1 MKSPNVWREVK
12 NPLQDAVARRRFSQE
27 LGCNFSVIAPAGVGK
42 TTAIVDRVVNIVQID
57 DKRQGTGLRPLAIV
71 TYTRKAARD
80 MEIRSRNALLQQ
92 GARPESLVRLSQ
104 AFFGTIHSFCLELIR
119 AEGHFLGLSP
129 AIEIANNHTSLWLQF
144 IRENDRVVDIMEG
157 SKLDGFRRHCEVG
170 KVIELAREWR
180 GSGPTNKTLEPL
192 PKPDLAPL
200 LNFVPNGRTKKGVE
214 EGKAILHRWEK
225 LFEENQ
231 SYLPLPHF
239 NKGGR
244 EFQALWNRAFLPL
257 RTWLESFGME
267 AVKQVARDY
276 RDYRVNR
283 GLLTY
288 DDLVYLATTLLAHPV
303 AGPRLRSRAYSV
315 ILDEAQDTDR
325 DQFRVLL
332 GLTRSGNTKGDWLNG
347 EGPPP
352 EPGRFCMVGDPQQS
366 IYGSRADLPT
376 YLDIHRRFVE
386 HGVGEGLN
394 FSVTFRCDRQIV
406 DAVNRCFSAILN
418 DCYGQVGFERL
429 TARPDAGPGQV
440 IRCRLRP
447 TKALKPD
454 RDVETS
460 SMDEARSLAA
470 WLQSIGTE
478 GLGIKEWAEVAVLC
492 PRRRWLSTLSSAFE
506 EVGLK
511 VVLQSSEEIWGDS
524 PAVAWLTALV
534 VIMAEPDNSFEIVGV
549 LREIFGVS
557 DHDLARY
564 VEERHSYVDSGFHPV
579 RICDPIMGEGQVVE
593 VLNSLVKIRSDV
605 DSLPLYEVLASLV
618 DKTKLRQRLSV
629 LPGYPKELLMATLD
643 ALLEEV
649 ADWEEQG
656 HSLTEV
662 AALLRTRFQEEVQD
676 VEGSSDQ
683 ISLITC
689 HKAKGLEW
697 NVVIL
702 PFLFRKINFF
712 SDPYPRIVRAPE
724 KRSSRMILSR
734 EEDLGAL
741 QKQLDRDRMQ
751 ECERLLYVAA
761 TRARQS
767 LVLVDSSS
775 FYENGPIGRGFSFG
789 ELLQILP
796 GEVNHPIWNS
806 LPWDPKIQNADLELP
821 ADAPGA
827 KELVD
832 RFDPSVF
839 NEAAVVASCFV
850 RRVTP
855 SSLAVAGGASLHRE
869 ESDLATLPSFPE
881 MFVIEQR
888 QDGIDYGNWWH
899 QMMES
904 NHWKEGIGEWTRHF
918 NKSLALCPDPNRGRI
933 EVELFSNA
941 PLVQIL
947 LSPELKIT
955 TEVPILWKSN
965 KGIAYEGFIDLVA
978 WNETSRNWL
987 VVDWKTDQTKVHA
1000 GSKLMNTYANQLKA
1014 YAESLMGLA
1023 PETTA
1028 DVLLYSTVLGETQT
1042 FVQ

>member
-1 MKSPNVWREVK
+1 MKSPNVWKEVE
-12 NPLQDAVARRRFSQE
+12 NPLQDEVARRRFSQE
-27 LGCNFSVIAPAGVGK
+27 LECNFSVIAPAGVGK
-42 TTAIVDRVVNIVQID
+42 TTAIVDRIVNIVQID
-57 DKRQGTGLRPLAIV
+57 EKKRGTGLRPLAIV

-119 AEGHFLGLSP
+119 AEGHFLGLSSS
-129 AIEIANNHTSLWLQF
+129 IDIANNNTTLWLQF
-144 IRENDRVVDIMEG
+144 IRENDRVIDTMEG
-157 SKLDGFRRHCEVG
+157 SKLDGFRRHSEVG
-170 KVIELAREWR
+170 KVIELARDWR
-180 GSGPTNKTLEPL
+180 GSGPTKKTLEPL

-200 LNFVPNGRTKKGVE
+200 LNFVPDGRTKKGVE
-214 EGKAILHRWEK
+214 EGKAILHRWGK
-225 LFEENQ
+225 LFEDNE
-231 SYLPLPHF
+231 SYLPLPRF
-239 NKGGR
+239 SKGGR
-244 EFQALWNRAFLPL
+244 EFQALWNRVFLPL
-257 RTWLESFGME
+257 RTWLENFGME

-276 RDYRVNR
+276 RDYRVSR

-288 DDLVYLATTLLAHPV
+288 DDLVYFATTLLAHPV
-303 AGPRLRSRAYSV
+303 AGPRIRSRGYSV

-332 GLTRSGNTKGDWLNG
+332 GLARAGNTKGDWLNG

-366 IYGSRADLPT
+366 IYSSRADLPT

-386 HGVGEGLN
+386 PGVGEGLN
-394 FSVTFRCDRQIV
+394 FSVTFRCDRRIV
-406 DAVNRCFSAILN
+406 DEVNRCFPAILN
-418 DCYGQVGFERL
+418 DRYGQVGFERL

-447 TKALKPD
+447 TKAIEPD
-454 RDVETS
+454 RDVEAS
-460 SMDEARSLAA
+460 SMAEARSLAA
-470 WLQSIGTE
+470 WLLSIGTE

-511 VVLQSSEEIWGDS
+511 AVLQSNEEIWGDN

-534 VIMAEPDNSFEIVGV
+534 VIMAEPENSFEIVGV

-557 DHDLARY
+557 DHDLAKF
-564 VEERHSYVDSGFHPV
+564 VEERYNYEDRGFHPV

-593 VLNSLVKIRSDV
+593 VLNSLVKIRSDM
-605 DSLPLYEVLASLV
+605 DSLPLYELLASLV
-618 DKTKLRQRLSV
+618 EKTNLRQRLSV
-629 LPGYPKELLMATLD
+629 LPDYPKELLITTLD

-662 AALLRTRFQEEVQD
+662 SALLRNRFQEEVQD
-676 VEGSSDQ
+676 VEGGSER

-712 SDPYPRIVRAPE
+712 SDPYPRIVKALE
-724 KRSSRMILSR
+724 KGSSRMILFR
-734 EEDLGAL
+734 EEDLGAV
-741 QKQLDRDRMQ
+741 QKQLERDRMQ

-761 TRARQS
+761 TRARKS
-767 LVLVDSSS
+767 LVLVDSTS

-789 ELLQILP
+789 ELLRILP

-806 LPWDPKIQNADLELP
+806 LPLDLKIQSADLALP
-821 ADAPGA
+821 ADAPET

-832 RFDPSVF
+832 RFDPSVV
-839 NEAAVVASCFV
+839 NKAARVASCFV

-855 SSLAVAGGASLHRE
+855 SSLAVVDEASLHRE
-869 ESDLATLPSFPE
+869 ESDVSILPSFPE
-881 MFVIEQR
+881 LFVFQQR
-888 QDGIDYGNWWH
+888 LDGVDYGNWWH

-904 NHWKEGIGEWTRHF
+904 NPWEKGIGEWTPHF
-918 NKSLALCPDPNRGRI
+918 NKSLALCPDPNRGRD
-933 EVELFSNA
+933 EVELFRNSS
-941 PLVQIL
+941 LFQML

-955 TEVPILWKSN
+955 TEVPILWQSE
-965 KGIAYEGFIDLVA
+965 KGIAYEGLIDLVA
-978 WNETSRNWL
+978 WNETKRNWL
-987 VVDWKTDQTKVHA
+987 VVDWKTDKTKGNAV
-1000 GSKLMNTYANQLKA
+1000 SKLMNTYASQLKA
-1014 YAESLMGLA
+1014 YAESLSGLA
-1023 PETTA
+1023 PATSVE
-1028 DVLLYSTVLGETQT
+1028 VLLYATILGATLT
-1042 FVQ
+1042 FAK